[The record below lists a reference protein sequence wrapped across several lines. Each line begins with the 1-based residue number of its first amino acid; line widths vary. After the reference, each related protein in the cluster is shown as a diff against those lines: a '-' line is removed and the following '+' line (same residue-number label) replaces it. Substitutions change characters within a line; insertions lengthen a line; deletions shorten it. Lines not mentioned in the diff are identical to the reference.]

1 MGNNQN
7 KLGYASALLLTA
19 CMHNAYAIDWQDN
32 SVGISWGNKYRE
44 PENPRDVT
52 KTVLNFTHVSGDRL
66 GLNLFVSDLLLSTK
80 SDPAKN
86 GKGAT
91 EIYIFYKRSFSLSAL
106 TGADLSNSIVKDWY
120 INGRIDYAHK
130 NTVLKP
136 SPKKL
141 RLGVSTDLAVPVGYV
156 NIGVDLYKERNHNAI
171 TGKNFDFKTTYAAY
185 AVWNIPVSSRGSIE
199 GMIDHIGAMGDDG
212 FGINTKPQTLATLNY
227 IHDIG
232 EEGGFKLGVGLQYW
246 RNKYNNDNRRDSH
259 NGSTQKSYTLQVKY
273 HF

>member
-1 MGNNQN
+1 MGSNQN
-7 KLGYASALLLTA
+7 KLGYASALLLTV

-136 SPKKL
+136 SPKNYA
-141 RLGVSTDLAVPVGYV
+141 LGLAL
-156 NIGVDLYKERNHNAI
+156 I
-171 TGKNFDFKTTYAAY
+171 
-185 AVWNIPVSSRGSIE
+185 
-199 GMIDHIGAMGDDG
+199 
-212 FGINTKPQTLATLNY
+212 
-227 IHDIG
+227 
-232 EEGGFKLGVGLQYW
+232 
-246 RNKYNNDNRRDSH
+246 
-259 NGSTQKSYTLQVKY
+259 
-273 HF
+273 

>member
-1 MGNNQN
+1 MGSNQN
-7 KLGYASALLLTA
+7 KLGYASALLLTV

-106 TGADLSNSIVKDWY
+106 TGAD
-120 INGRIDYAHK
+120 
-130 NTVLKP
+130 VLKP

-141 RLGVSTDLAVPVGYV
+141 RLGISTDLAVPVGYV